1 MAKGAQLALAVY
13 LSNPGTLSSVT
24 WRNWRKRLDDACGL
38 TTATGMPTLKV
49 KITCAPDGVHR
60 NPVPGIVA
68 MKRWNTLIVLLM
80 AGLTLQGCT
89 VISHKMMADA
99 LTDVSFT
106 ELSHHADTYRG
117 QTVILGGH
125 VIEVRNEA
133 RQTIIVVLQTPLGS
147 GQEPLPPDR
156 SEGRFMLQHDGFL
169 DPEVFAKGR
178 TLTAAGEVTGV
189 IREAIDHE
197 PYDYILLAS
206 REIYLWERTE
216 DLYRYSYPYRSPR
229 YDPWYYR
236 NPSRRYRYR

>member
-1 MAKGAQLALAVY
+1 ML
-13 LSNPGTLSSVT
+13 TL
-24 WRNWRKRLDDACGL
+24 NL
-38 TTATGMPTLKV
+38 
-49 KITCAPDGVHR
+49 KITPTPDGEHG
-60 NPVPGIVA
+60 NPVPGITA
-68 MKRWNTLIVLLM
+68 MKRLKTLIVLLI

-89 VISHKMMADA
+89 VISRKMMADA
-99 LTDVSFT
+99 LTDVPFT
-106 ELSHHADTYRG
+106 QLSQNADTFRG

-178 TLTAAGEVTGV
+178 TLTAAGEVAGV
-189 IREAIDHE
+189 IRELIDHE

-206 REIYLWERTE
+206 REIHLWERAE
-216 DLYRYSYPYRSPR
+216 DLYRYPYPYRSPL
-229 YDPWYYR
+229 YDPWYR
-236 NPSRRYRYR
+236 RHPSRRYR

>member
-1 MAKGAQLALAVY
+1 V
-13 LSNPGTLSSVT
+13 
-24 WRNWRKRLDDACGL
+24 WIDDGDRHAHLEGKDHPRPN
-38 TTATGMPTLKV
+38 GEY
-49 KITCAPDGVHR
+49 G
-60 NPVPGIVA
+60 NPVPGSSA
-68 MKRWNTLIVLLM
+68 MKRFNTLIVLLI
-80 AGLTLQGCT
+80 AGVMIQGCT
-89 VISHKMMADA
+89 VISPKMMADA
-99 LTDVSFT
+99 LTDVSFA
-106 ELSHHADTYRG
+106 ELSQNADTFRG

-216 DLYRYSYPYRSPR
+216 DLYRYPYPYRSPL

>member
-1 MAKGAQLALAVY
+1 
-13 LSNPGTLSSVT
+13 
-24 WRNWRKRLDDACGL
+24 
-38 TTATGMPTLKV
+38 
-49 KITCAPDGVHR
+49 
-60 NPVPGIVA
+60 
-68 MKRWNTLIVLLM
+68 LIVLLM

-89 VISHKMMADA
+89 VISPKMMADA

-106 ELSHHADTYRG
+106 ELSQNADTYRG

-178 TLTAAGEVTGV
+178 TLTAAGEVDRRDPG
-189 IREAIDHE
+189 AIDHE

-206 REIYLWERTE
+206 REIHLWERAE
-216 DLYRYSYPYRSPR
+216 DLYRYPYPYRSPL

-236 NPSRRYRYR
+236 HPSRRYRTVSEGGRRMLLIF

>member
-1 MAKGAQLALAVY
+1 ML
-13 LSNPGTLSSVT
+13 
-24 WRNWRKRLDDACGL
+24 
-38 TTATGMPTLKV
+38 TLKL
-49 KITCAPDGVHR
+49 KITAAPDGEHG
-60 NPVPGIVA
+60 NPVPGITA
-68 MKRWNTLIVLLM
+68 MKRLKTLIVLLI
-80 AGLTLQGCT
+80 AALTLKGCT
-89 VISHKMMADA
+89 VISRKMMAEA

-106 ELSHHADTYRG
+106 QLSQNADTFRG

-133 RQTIIVVLQTPLGS
+133 RQTIVVVLQTPLGS

-178 TLTAAGEVTGV
+178 TLTAAGEVAGV
-189 IREAIDHE
+189 IREMIDHE
-197 PYDYILLAS
+197 PYDYILLTS
-206 REIYLWERTE
+206 REIHLWERAE
-216 DLYRYSYPYRSPR
+216 DLYRYPYPYRSPL

>member
-1 MAKGAQLALAVY
+1 
-13 LSNPGTLSSVT
+13 
-24 WRNWRKRLDDACGL
+24 
-38 TTATGMPTLKV
+38 
-49 KITCAPDGVHR
+49 
-60 NPVPGIVA
+60 
-68 MKRWNTLIVLLM
+68 MKRFNMLIALLM

-89 VISHKMMADA
+89 VISRKMMAEA

-106 ELSHHADTYRG
+106 QLSQDADTFRG

-133 RQTIIVVLQTPLGS
+133 RQTIVVVLQTPLGS

-178 TLTAAGEVTGV
+178 TLTAAGEVAGV
-189 IREAIDHE
+189 IREMIDHE
-197 PYDYILLAS
+197 PYDYILLTS
-206 REIYLWERTE
+206 REIHLWERAE
-216 DLYRYSYPYRSPR
+216 DLYRYPYPYRSPL

-236 NPSRRYRYR
+236 HPSRRYRYR

>member
-1 MAKGAQLALAVY
+1 
-13 LSNPGTLSSVT
+13 
-24 WRNWRKRLDDACGL
+24 LDDAGGL
-38 TTATGMPTLKV
+38 TTATGMPTLNL
-49 KITCAPDGVHR
+49 KITLTPAGEDG
-60 NPVPGIVA
+60 NPVAGITA
-68 MKRWNTLIVLLM
+68 MKRCNILIVLLI

-89 VISHKMMADA
+89 VMSRKMTADA

-106 ELSHHADTYRG
+106 QLSHNADTFRG

-133 RQTIIVVLQTPLGS
+133 RQTIIVVLQTPLGY

-178 TLTAAGEVTGV
+178 TITVAGEVAGV
-189 IREAIDHE
+189 IREMIDQE

-206 REIYLWERTE
+206 REIHLWERAE
-216 DLYRYSYPYRSPR
+216 DLYRYPYPYRSPL
-229 YDPWYYR
+229 YDPWYHR
-236 NPSRRYRYR
+236 HPSRRYRYL

>member
-1 MAKGAQLALAVY
+1 
-13 LSNPGTLSSVT
+13 
-24 WRNWRKRLDDACGL
+24 LDDACGL
-38 TTATGMPTLKV
+38 TTAAGMPILKL
-49 KITCAPDGVHR
+49 KITCAPDGVHG
-60 NPVPGIVA
+60 NPVPGITA
-68 MKRWNTLIVLLM
+68 MKRFKTLIVLLI

-89 VISHKMMADA
+89 VISPKMMADA

-106 ELSHHADTYRG
+106 ELSQNADTYRG

-189 IREAIDHE
+189 IREMIDHE

-206 REIYLWERTE
+206 REIHLWERAE
-216 DLYRYSYPYRSPR
+216 DLYRYPYPYRSPL
-229 YDPWYYR
+229 YDPWYHR
-236 NPSRRYRYR
+236 HPSRRYRYR

>member
-1 MAKGAQLALAVY
+1 
-13 LSNPGTLSSVT
+13 
-24 WRNWRKRLDDACGL
+24 
-38 TTATGMPTLKV
+38 
-49 KITCAPDGVHR
+49 
-60 NPVPGIVA
+60 
-68 MKRWNTLIVLLM
+68 MKRFNMLIALLM

-89 VISHKMMADA
+89 VISRKMMAEA

-106 ELSHHADTYRG
+106 QLSQNADTFRG

-133 RQTIIVVLQTPLGS
+133 RQTIVVVLQTPLGS

-178 TLTAAGEVTGV
+178 TLTAAGEVDGV
-189 IREAIDHE
+189 IREMIDHE
-197 PYDYILLAS
+197 PYDYILLTS
-206 REIYLWERTE
+206 REIHLWERAE
-216 DLYRYSYPYRSPR
+216 DLYRYPYRSPL

-236 NPSRRYRYR
+236 HPPRRYRYR